1 MHQAV
6 LLSRFHLHSMW
17 NWRTAHYSRLVEAP
31 AYFAFMVVGLRSLN
45 PGVTVGGVDYAD
57 FAYAGVL
64 VVVAI
69 RVLFWTMGDVANDR
83 KWGVYAIS
91 RLSDVSFGQYVGSL
105 LIANG
110 SVAFGQLGILLALKQ
125 VLGFGSGLADV
136 QLALL
141 AVVIALIAI
150 LGGCAL
156 GFAVHSYHMRDML
169 TSLLSLPL
177 VLTAPLFYSLDALPV
192 YMRVL
197 AYANPFSYAV
207 LTVRYPITHAGG
219 FVGGVGL
226 AVCVVVAVVALARV
240 SNRHELMSFEQG

>member
-1 MHQAV
+1 MRQAV
-6 LLSRFHLHSMW
+6 LLSRFHLLSMW

-45 PGVTVGGVDYAD
+45 PGASVAGVDYAD

-69 RVLFWTMGDVANDR
+69 RVLFWSMGDVANDR

-91 RLSDVSFGQYVGSL
+91 RLGDVSFGQYVGSL
-105 LIANG
+105 LVANG
-110 SVAFGQLGILLALKQ
+110 GVALGQLGILLTLKQ
-125 VLGFGSGLADV
+125 ILGLGAGVADV

-141 AVVIALIAI
+141 GLVVALLAI
-150 LGGCAL
+150 LGGSAL
-156 GFAVHSYHMRDML
+156 GFAVNSYHMRDLL

-177 VLTAPLFYSLDALPV
+177 VLTAPLFYTLDSLPA

-197 AYANPFSYAV
+197 AYANPFTYAV
-207 LTVRYPITHAGG
+207 LTVRSPITHSGSALGLIGLGVSVVLAFGALLRVAG
-219 FVGGVGL
+219 
-226 AVCVVVAVVALARV
+226 
-240 SNRHELMSFEQG
+240 RHELMSFEQG